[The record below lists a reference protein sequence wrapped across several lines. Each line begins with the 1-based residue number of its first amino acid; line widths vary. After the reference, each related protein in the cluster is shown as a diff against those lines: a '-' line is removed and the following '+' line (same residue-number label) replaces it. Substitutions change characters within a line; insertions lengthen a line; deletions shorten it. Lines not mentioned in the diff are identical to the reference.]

1 MPMAPKQRGVALVR
15 LSAEEE
21 KALSRIVGNVASK
34 SSSSGGEIVDKKQA
48 VKKLRKIYD
57 SLGNEGFTA
66 EQIEL
71 ALAAIPLSNVTL
83 ETALDWLCLNIHP
96 NELPLKFSTGFSVDD
111 KGGSIQVLA
120 SSQGDSSKSSESIR
134 EKSDFTDLLQLNAKE
149 KRKTSENDADKDWI
163 RQYVAQQE
171 EEKED
176 DSQSDLSDWEERVDG
191 KFSRH
196 RNDPLDSAEKIALAF
211 VSAKQAASEAKARG
225 DKQRQSEAGKTIRDL
240 KEKMLSLGLNE
251 DDLVSSVEAR
261 TASSDQPI
269 EDEVTSVGQPSEDQ
283 AAASVQPSEDQV
295 APIATIDQESSLVDA
310 GRDSENKQQL
320 TEHSDDKAVED
331 EENLGGMFDE
341 ESAQAVS
348 IPQTLLKLQK
358 KEEIKPWGMKDSR
371 GDKSKRKKAVNEPQK
386 FPRAILQQYCQK
398 NGWEAPKFEKL
409 AAQQGAYNYA
419 ITVFRPRVG
428 RGKQKKGGGPVTF
441 SFPDA
446 DLFSTVS
453 EAQDAVA
460 TWSLFS
466 LFPEAPIYLE
476 LVEPFRSMW
485 LRWHEQ
491 GKMATE
497 GSTETRDDFI
507 SSLLES
513 ERPRVSPDEAV
524 RTPESTSKPFQPP
537 VIVRERKSFRQTN
550 HDAVSSH
557 LKLIQERKLKDKK
570 YQAMLSA
577 RHSLPIASVKET
589 ILQHLVTSNVLVVSG
604 ETGSG
609 KTTQVP
615 QYILDDMI
623 AAGHGSSCKIICTQP
638 RRIAAISVSERVAS
652 ERCEAGPGEAGST
665 VGYQVRLD
673 ASWTDDTRLFFCT
686 TGILL
691 RRLASDPDLCD
702 VSHVVVDEVHERT
715 VLGDFLISLLRDLV
729 AKRNED
735 KMNPLKVILMSAT
748 LDADRFSQYFG
759 GCPVV
764 VATGRTYP
772 VQTFYLE
779 DIYEQ
784 LEYRLSS
791 DNPAALQNYS
801 SHDKR
806 ASQNVVDKNRGR
818 QDLARM
824 GWGDDQILESRPVNP
839 LYEES
844 LYRKYSENTRKNL
857 ANVNEDVIDYELLED
872 LIMHIN
878 ETGDPGALLVFLPGM
893 PEILQLLDRLMVLKT
908 FSGPAAEWLLPLHS
922 SVAPADQRKVFQVPP
937 RGIRKIVL
945 ATNIAET
952 SVTIEDVV
960 HVIDCG
966 KHKENRFEPRRR
978 MSRMMEAWISQ
989 ANARQRRGRAGRVKA
1004 GNCYCFY
1011 TESRF
1016 DKLMRPFQLP
1026 EMLRVPLVE
1035 LCLQIKLL
1043 SVENVASFLE
1053 KALDPPKTEAVESA
1067 LSILRE
1073 VGALTEEEYLTPL
1086 GSHLA
1091 ALPVDV
1097 HIGKM
1102 LLYGALLGCLSP
1114 VLTIAAYLSHK
1125 SPFVAPL
1132 GQRDAAERAK
1142 HAFGDS
1148 AAEKSTIAS
1157 GRQSDHLVIVA
1168 AYENWRRLVTQGGA
1182 RAARQFCDASFLSM
1196 PVLNMLRE
1204 MRLQFAKLL
1213 KDIGFISKVPAFQ
1226 VSYHCNS
1233 FSQGDN
1239 RAADI
1244 DKCLDEINQPF
1255 NQNAQSASVIKAVLC
1270 AGLYPN
1276 VATMMEESVKAGH
1289 ANALNQRAGLASEK
1303 NPRWT
1308 DGRREVYVHPSSI
1321 NSKVKEFQHPFLVF
1335 HEKVETSRVYLR
1347 DTTVLSP
1354 FALLLFGGSIKVQ
1367 HQVGYATVDDWM
1379 KIDVPARTAVLFKE
1393 LRSSLDL
1400 LLSELTKSPQGLSS
1414 ARGKEVVN
1422 SVLKLLVLVEQ

>member
-1 MPMAPKQRGVALVR
+1 MAPKQRGVALVR

-71 ALAAIPLSNVTL
+71 ALAAIPLSNATL

-96 NELPLKFSTGFSVDD
+96 NELPLKFSTGFSLNAFSP
-111 KGGSIQVLA
+111 GGSVQVLA

-171 EEKED
+171 E
-176 DSQSDLSDWEERVDG
+176 SDLSDWEERVDG

-196 RNDPLDSAEKIALAF
+196 RVSAFYKIALAF
-211 VSAKQAASEAKARG
+211 VSAKQAASEAKARE

-240 KEKMLSLGLNE
+240 KEKMLSLGMRFYARIRLTIFLSGLNE
-251 DDLVSSVEAR
+251 DDLVSSVEVR

-269 EDEVTSVGQPSEDQ
+269 EDEATSVDQPSEDQ

-310 GRDSENKQQL
+310 GRASENKQQL

-341 ESAQAVS
+341 ESAQAVT

-371 GDKSKRKKAVNEPQK
+371 GDKSKLNEPQK

-476 LVEPFRSMW
+476 LAEPFRSMW

-491 GKMATE
+491 ALFLSLKDQE
-497 GSTETRDDFI
+497 FLLTRLYVLRRALQNLSNRL
-507 SSLLES
+507 SSFVS
-513 ERPRVSPDEAV
+513 ARVSG
-524 RTPESTSKPFQPP
+524 
-537 VIVRERKSFRQTN
+537 RQVSPCYQEDLANTRVLAD

-589 ILQHLVTSNVLVVSG
+589 ILQHLITSNVLVVSG

-623 AAGHGSSCKIICTQP
+623 AAGQGSSCKIICTQP

-779 DIYEQ
+779 DIYEK

-844 LYRKYSENTRKNL
+844 HYRKYSENTRKNL

-1011 TESRF
+1011 TENRF
-1016 DKLMRPFQLP
+1016 DKHMRPFQLP

-1142 HAFGDS
+1142 HAFGDT

-1213 KDIGFISKVPAFQ
+1213 RDIGFISKVD
-1226 VSYHCNS
+1226 Y
-1233 FSQGDN
+1233 

-1335 HEKVETSRVYLR
+1335 HEKASPSLFYLSNFSVTRSRIASSLQVETSRVYLR

-1400 LLSELTKSPQGLSS
+1400 LLSELTKSPQE
-1414 ARGKEVVN
+1414 RTF
-1422 SVLKLLVLVEQ
+1422 

>member
-1 MPMAPKQRGVALVR
+1 MAPKQRGVALVR

-96 NELPLKFSTGFSVDD
+96 NELPLKFSTGFSLNAFSP
-111 KGGSIQVLA
+111 GGSIQVLA

-171 EEKED
+171 E
-176 DSQSDLSDWEERVDG
+176 SDLSDWEERVDG

-196 RNDPLDSAEKIALAF
+196 RVSAFYKIALAF

-240 KEKMLSLGLNE
+240 KEKMLSLGMRFYARILLTIFLSGLNE

-371 GDKSKRKKAVNEPQK
+371 GDKSKRKKVRTYAVNEPQK

-491 GKMATE
+491 ALFLSLKDQE
-497 GSTETRDDFI
+497 FLLTRLYVLRRALQNLSNRL
-507 SSLLES
+507 SSFVS
-513 ERPRVSPDEAV
+513 ARVSG
-524 RTPESTSKPFQPP
+524 
-537 VIVRERKSFRQTN
+537 RQVSPCYQEDLAN
-550 HDAVSSH
+550 ARVLADHDAVSSH

-1213 KDIGFISKVPAFQ
+1213 KDIGFISK
-1226 VSYHCNS
+1226 
-1233 FSQGDN
+1233 GDN